1 MTPAPEVVVY
11 TKNICGYCVA
21 AKSLLREKGVAFRE
35 VNVSDNPAELT
46 RMVERTKRRTLP
58 QIFVGERHV
67 GGFDDLAA
75 LNASGQLEVVLGIS
89 RG

>member
-1 MTPAPEVVVY
+1 MTGAPEVVMY
-11 TKNICGYCVA
+11 TKNVCGYCGA
-21 AKSLLREKGVAFRE
+21 AKSLLQRKGAVVREI
-35 VNVSDNPAELT
+35 NVDEDPAELA
-46 RMVERTKRRTLP
+46 RMIERTRRRTLP

-75 LNASGQLEVVLGIS
+75 LDASGELDALLGIS

>member
-1 MTPAPEVVVY
+1 MTAAPEVVVY
-11 TKNICGYCVA
+11 TKNVCGYCEA

-35 VNVSDNPAELT
+35 INVSDDPAELT
-46 RMVERTKRRTLP
+46 RMVERTKQRMLP
-58 QIFVGERHV
+58 QIFVGERHI

-75 LNASGQLEVVLGIS
+75 LNASGQLEAVLGIS